1 MEITQ
6 PDFIEQ
12 VIIQFKQT
20 SALEWVGVIT
30 AFACIVLAAM
40 GHILNWP
47 ISIVSSG
54 AYAVLYY
61 KFKLYGDSFLQLYFL
76 ATAVYGWYYWLERE
90 KRHEK
95 PIVQLSVSGWFVAIA
110 AIAILTALL
119 SAFLDNYTNTDVPYI
134 DGFCTAM
141 SFVAQIL
148 MARKVLQNWIL
159 WVVVD
164 VCYVPLLL
172 YKGLASTAV
181 LYAVLVI
188 LAVLGY
194 VEWKRIWKQEAR

>member
-12 VIIQFKQT
+12 VINQFKQT
-20 SALEWVGVIT
+20 SALEWAGVVT

-47 ISIVSSG
+47 VSIISSA

-61 KFKLYGDSFLQLYFL
+61 RFKLYGDSFLQLYFL
-76 ATAVYGWYYWLERE
+76 ATAVYGWYYWLKRE

-95 PIVQLSVSGWFVAIA
+95 PIVQLSASGWLIAIA
-110 AIAILTALL
+110 AIAILAALL
-119 SAFLDNYTNTDVPYI
+119 SVFLDNYTNTDVPYI

-148 MARKVLQNWIL
+148 MARKVLQNWVL
-159 WVVVD
+159 WIIVD

-181 LYAVLVI
+181 LYAVLVV

>member
-76 ATAVYGWYYWLERE
+76 ATAVYGWYYWQKRQE
-90 KRHEK
+90 RHEE
-95 PIVQLSVSGWFVAIA
+95 PIVKLSTSGWLKAIG
-110 AIAILTALL
+110 AIVILTALL

-159 WVVVD
+159 WIVVD